1 MEVQNNQSGRNTHE
15 IYDSKGHLIAEGNL
29 DYIGE
34 KISVFNVHGIF
45 DRGKTSGIVKIESKI
60 SYEEV
65 YSAKVERIESHRIML
80 ESLRNIS
87 ADLREDLKVDYRG
100 PAKIFYTQ
108 MGDSGKS
115 GKKETLIAEARMEN
129 ISGGGVSFIAEKEF
143 QKGDELAIKTMIP
156 DLFFEL
162 QIKILRKENFGRLY
176 KYGCKFI
183 NISKIEE
190 SSVRKLVYK
199 LQIDNRNH
207 LKAREDQNNEEK

>member
-1 MEVQNNQSGRNTHE
+1 MDVQSYQNGKNTHE
-15 IYDSKGHLIAEGNL
+15 LYDSQGNLIAEGNL

-34 KISVFNVHGIF
+34 KISVFNVSGIF
-45 DRGKTSGIVKIESKI
+45 HREKTRGIVKIESKI

-65 YSAKVERIESHRIML
+65 YSAKVDRIESHRIML

-87 ADLREDLKVDYRG
+87 TDLREDLKVDYRG

-108 MGDSGKS
+108 MGDSGK
-115 GKKETLIAEARMEN
+115 KETITAEARMEN

-199 LQIDNRNH
+199 LQIDQRDY
-207 LKAREDQNNEEK
+207 LKAKESQTNEEK

>member
-1 MEVQNNQSGRNTHE
+1 MDVQSYQNGKNTHE
-15 IYDSKGHLIAEGNL
+15 LYDSQGNLIAEGNL

-34 KISVFNVHGIF
+34 KISVFNVSGIF
-45 DRGKTSGIVKIESKI
+45 HREKTRGIVKIESKI
-60 SYEEV
+60 RYEEV
-65 YSAKVERIESHRIML
+65 YSAKVDRIESHRIML

-87 ADLREDLKVDYRG
+87 AELREDLKVDYRG
-100 PAKIFYTQ
+100 PVKIFYTQ
-108 MGDSGKS
+108 MGDS

-143 QKGDELAIKTMIP
+143 QKGDELAIKTRIP

-199 LQIDNRNH
+199 LQIDQRDY
-207 LKAREDQNNEEK
+207 LKAKESQTNEEK

>member
-1 MEVQNNQSGRNTHE
+1 MDVQSYQNGKNTHE
-15 IYDSKGHLIAEGNL
+15 LYDSQGNLIAEGNL

-34 KISVFNVHGIF
+34 KISVFNVSGIF
-45 DRGKTSGIVKIESKI
+45 HREKTRGIVKIESKI

-65 YSAKVERIESHRIML
+65 YSAKVDRIESHRIML

-87 ADLREDLKVDYRG
+87 AELMEDLKVDYRG

-108 MGDSGKS
+108 MGNS

-143 QKGDELAIKTMIP
+143 QKGDELALKTMIP

-199 LQIDNRNH
+199 LQIDQRDY
-207 LKAREDQNNEEK
+207 LKAKESQTNEEK